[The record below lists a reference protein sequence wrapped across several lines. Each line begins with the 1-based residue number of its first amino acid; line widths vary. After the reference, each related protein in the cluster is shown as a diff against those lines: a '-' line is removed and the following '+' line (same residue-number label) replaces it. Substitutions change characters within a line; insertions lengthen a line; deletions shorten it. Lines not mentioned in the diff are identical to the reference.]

1 MTRLTLYFGDS
12 ATDEPIKQML
22 EAWSTDKPNITLK
35 CESIHSDPISAVRL
49 GITDL
54 PALVMESELIAQG
67 SPENWIIPLI
77 HRMVS
82 QSDTDS

>member
-35 CESIHSDPISAVRL
+35 CESIHADPTSAVRL

-54 PALVMESELIAQG
+54 PALVLGEEVIAQG
-67 SPENWIIPLI
+67 TPESWIIPLI

-82 QSDTDS
+82 QRDTDS